1 MRQLIDELEI
11 LGKYEQP
18 RILLIDQLAHCH
30 ISLQAGRD
38 HYAVQSWSAEDVELL
53 VIWLSKWLAAETG
66 NVTFEA
72 ECATLRTQRDNL
84 RAALAAAT
92 QRAEVAEA
100 QERLAVADIAAT
112 ERRMQADVDFWTNS
126 AGEWKQRA
134 EAAEAKLAEWQVAF
148 GLLTTLAPVEI
159 DITDPLGM
167 AQAIERHVLAQ
178 QGEVQS

>member
-11 LGKYEQP
+11 LGNYEQP

-134 EAAEAKLAEWQVAF
+134 EAAEAKLARVDEYGAYYAIAWEWFEADSD
-148 GLLTTLAPVEI
+148 GPEPLTFAEWLDE
-159 DITDPLGM
+159 
-167 AQAIERHVLAQ
+167 QS
-178 QGEVQS
+178 EVQP

>member
-134 EAAEAKLAEWQVAF
+134 EAAERELDDLHVMLSCLPEYMRYCNDIEGPTLTLAEWWS
-148 GLLTTLAPVEI
+148 
-159 DITDPLGM
+159 
-167 AQAIERHVLAQ
+167 AQPD
-178 QGEVQS
+178 EVQP

>member
-1 MRQLIDELEI
+1 MRQLIDDLEI

-30 ISLQAGRD
+30 ISLQAGKD
-38 HYAVQSWSAEDVELL
+38 HYAVQSWSVEDAERL
-53 VIWLSKWLAAETG
+53 VIWLGMWLAAETG
-66 NVTFEA
+66 NATFEA
-72 ECATLRTQRDNL
+72 ECAALRTQRDNL

-134 EAAEAKLAEWQVAF
+134 EAAEARLAAVPTESLRRIFEAWQMGGQALQRDIDAVF
-148 GLLTTLAPVEI
+148 GW
-159 DITDPLGM
+159 
-167 AQAIERHVLAQ
+167 LAQ
-178 QGEVQS
+178 QDEVQP

>member
-1 MRQLIDELEI
+1 MSDKQLWPDAYIPREDAEAVVAEWKQRAEAAQKDADAMRCLA
-11 LGKYEQP
+11 YECTQ
-18 RILLIDQLAHCH
+18 RKD
-30 ISLQAGRD
+30 
-38 HYAVQSWSAEDVELL
+38 
-53 VIWLSKWLAAETG
+53 AAE
-66 NVTFEA
+66 
-72 ECATLRTQRDNL
+72 
-84 RAALAAAT
+84 AALAAAE

-134 EAAEAKLAEWQVAF
+134 EAAEAKPAEWQVAF